1 MIDQVF
7 QCCYTHVSR
16 EQNGAVSTAWM
27 PVAVSANLPEKLKD
41 YCTRVQSIHSKK
53 VSGVVD
59 EEGGTLDLFEICGDG
74 QNVYLLRTRFGG
86 IDFGRA
92 NMFSHAYIFPWDS
105 LTDRIND
112 FLTVDLSNFAATEDE
127 ALEPKGALTRK
138 PPLTLSQALD
148 TLQLDR
154 KNYVT
159 LIRCVYAQMEQKAP
173 QPLYV
178 QYDGSEQ
185 QRDAL
190 LYCIYAGLPLEMSR
204 RLSVATAPS
213 ATEMQRN
220 LIFSR
225 RAATHPQYINP
236 LTGENNLLVG
246 LAERKI
252 RGLGFV
258 DYAPMCE
265 NEADAERYLQE
276 MSKTAKSL
284 AGQLTP
290 NAKTMKIAHQLITE
304 SSLDALDDGQLEQRI
319 GDALSAKSAG
329 STQMEDYLAQMMVI
343 VLDRGMALTD
353 VSDEMLMDKL
363 DSATDEGF
371 ISMGEQYFTARL
383 LRKSEEDACRTLRAA
398 SPGMFRRYCKT
409 LVGSEQGRALLDRF
423 HAECVSEAGG
433 DWADLRA
440 ALENSAYLAQYPT
453 GRARTLSAVSDAA
466 WRRYQ
471 QELYRPG
478 SKIETLASYLGV
490 MEQIVPAERRA
501 EVETA
506 AKDAYWETRTLDM
519 FDFDQFPEY
528 NAFAPSLSPIFVQYG
543 LLFRFRN
550 ELATGGEEACLR
562 CINYHLRANRQ
573 RLFTPQS
580 LQEFQD
586 AIDRKLRGAGQI
598 SDPRFARWI
607 ELAAQTP
614 EKAFEPVLMAR
625 SALAARNYQLLDQAC
640 QDYQKALESTLDAN
654 FAAPLV
660 RSLNDLVF
668 ESCRALDTPEAPLGA
683 DTWLMIGHFRYPN
696 GNPFRIFDEY
706 RPCVLD
712 ADPAFVSEG
721 SSYLRHPHYQQCG
734 SEYVRAKGAEFKT
747 VKLWLKAA
755 PQAADLSGP
764 PSHSAPGA
772 GAKEPKKRGLPFF
785 GRRDS

>member
-27 PVAVSANLPEKLKD
+27 PVAVSPNLPEKAKEF
-41 YCTRVQSIHSKK
+41 CTRVQSIHSKK

-59 EEGGTLDLFEICGDG
+59 EEGNTLDLFEICGDG

-92 NMFSHAYIFPWDS
+92 NMFSHAYILPWDA

-112 FLTVDLSNFAATEDE
+112 FLTVDLSNFATTEAE
-127 ALEPKGALTRK
+127 ALESRPVLARK
-138 PPLTLSQALD
+138 RPLTLRQALD

-159 LIRCVYAQMEQKAP
+159 LIRCVYAQMDQKAP
-173 QPLYV
+173 QPLYI
-178 QYDGSEQ
+178 QYDGSER

-225 RAATHPQYINP
+225 RAAAHPQHINP

-258 DYAPMCE
+258 DFAATRE
-265 NEADAERYLQE
+265 HEADAERYLQDLNR
-276 MSKTAKSL
+276 TAKSL

-304 SSLDALDDGQLEQRI
+304 SNLGALDDGQLEQRI
-319 GDALSAKSAG
+319 GDALSAKSSG
-329 STQMEDYLAQMMVI
+329 SKQMEDYLAQMMVV
-343 VLDRGMALTD
+343 VLERGMALTD

-383 LRKSEEDACRTLRAA
+383 LRKSEDDACRMLRAS
-398 SPGMFRRYCKT
+398 SPGMFRRYCRT
-409 LVGSEQGRALLDRF
+409 LVGSEQGRTLLDRF
-423 HAECVSEAGG
+423 HAECVAEAGG
-433 DWADLRA
+433 DWAELQA
-440 ALENSAYLAQYPT
+440 ALENSAYLANYPT

-471 QELYRPG
+471 QELCHPG
-478 SKIETLASYLGV
+478 GKTETLASYMGV
-490 MEQIVPAERRA
+490 MEQIVPSEKRA
-501 EVETA
+501 EVEAA

-519 FDFDQFPEY
+519 FDFDQFAEY
-528 NAFAPSLSPIFVQYG
+528 KAFAPSQSPIFAQYG
-543 LLFRFRN
+543 ILVHFRN
-550 ELATGGEEACLR
+550 DLKAGGEEACLR
-562 CINYHLRANRQ
+562 SVNHFLRANRQ
-573 RLFTPQS
+573 KLFTQQS
-580 LQEFQD
+580 LQEFQQV
-586 AIDRKLRGAGQI
+586 IDQKLRSVCQI
-598 SDPRFARWI
+598 SDPYFARWI
-607 ELAAQTP
+607 AIAAETP
-614 EKAFEPVLMAR
+614 EKAFEPVLTAR
-625 SALAARNYQLLDQAC
+625 SALAARSYPLLDQAC
-640 QDYQKALESTLDAN
+640 QDYQKALENMLDVN
-654 FAAPLV
+654 FSAPLV
-660 RSLNDLVF
+660 RRLNDLAF
-668 ESCRALDTPEAPLGA
+668 DSCCAQDTPEAPLGA
-683 DTWLMIGHFRYPN
+683 DTWLMLGYFRYPN
-696 GNPFRIFDEY
+696 DNPFRIFDEH
-706 RPCVLD
+706 RPYLLNSN
-712 ADPAFVSEG
+712 PAEVAAH
-721 SSYLRHPHYQQCG
+721 SSYLAHPYYQKCG
-734 SEYVRAKGAEFKT
+734 SDYVHAKGAEFKT
-747 VKLWLKAA
+747 VRLWLKAA
-755 PQAADLSGP
+755 PQAPEMPAP
-764 PSHSAPGA
+764 PSYPEPGTSV
-772 GAKEPKKRGLPFF
+772 KEPKKRGFPFF